1 MYSSGFSFLFFF
13 VCNVWFIIVI
23 IMRERERD
31 CVYVVLCFVC
41 MCKLN
46 LVAMI
51 EKMSGWE

>member
-1 MYSSGFSFLFFF
+1 MYSSGFSFLLFF

-23 IMRERERD
+23 IMREGERD

-41 MCKLN
+41 MCKSN